1 MIVQPRTEKRGDSR
15 SSEPVLPSW
24 QQSQAVREQRRTR
37 DVVGG
42 QATSA
47 ADAALARSASDQ
59 DFSHCRLP
67 IRQLAVFTR
76 QMAML
81 LNAGSGIV
89 PALQSIARQLAKPT
103 HCRLI
108 HRVCLDIEEGE
119 PLASALRKYPAA
131 FDPTYCAIV
140 AAGEATATLP
150 EMFERLARIVGK
162 RRVIR
167 NRILGAMAYP
177 ALLSLLSVSILSVL
191 LFFVLPRFGDM
202 FKTLG
207 VELPASTS
215 TLLSIGAWAKA
226 FWYVEVPL
234 FLLLIGGLVFA
245 LQTPRGRQWMSDVSI
260 RIPLLGRLISGLI
273 QGETFRVLGMLIEA
287 RVGVLE
293 AIELVSGVTRNS
305 RFQKL
310 YDNMAEEVTSGGSVS
325 TALESSPLISSAI
338 AQAIKTGEESG
349 QLGPAATYVAN
360 ILDEDN
366 TEMIDTITKLVEP
379 LILIV
384 MGFVVGSV
392 AVSLFMP
399 LFDMTSAI

>member
-1 MIVQPRTEKRGDSR
+1 MIVQPKTRKR
-15 SSEPVLPSW
+15 SESPAPEPLLPSW
-24 QQSQAVREQRRTR
+24 QQSQAAREQRRTR
-37 DVVGG
+37 DVIGG
-42 QATSA
+42 QGMTA
-47 ADAALARSASDQ
+47 AGLVHARSTADHDLAQ
-59 DFSHCRLP
+59 CKLP
-67 IRQLAVFTR
+67 IRQIAVFTR

-81 LNAGSGIV
+81 LKAGSGV
-89 PALQSIARQLAKPT
+89 VAALQSIARQFAKPA
-103 HCRLI
+103 HNRLI
-108 HRVCLDIEEGE
+108 HQLCLDIEEGE
-119 PLASALRKYPAA
+119 PLAAALRKYPAA

-177 ALLSLLSVSILSVL
+177 LVLSVLSISIVSVL

-202 FKTLG
+202 FDTLA

-215 TLLSIGAWAKA
+215 LLLKFGTWTKTY
-226 FWYVEVPL
+226 WYVELPL
-234 FLLLIGGLVFA
+234 FLLLIGGVVYVLRTA
-245 LQTPRGRQWMSDVSI
+245 RGRQWISDVSI
-260 RIPLLGRLISGLI
+260 RTPLLGKLISGLI

-305 RFQKL
+305 RFQEL
-310 YDNMAEEVTSGGSVS
+310 YDRMTEQVTSGGSVS
-325 TALESSPLISSAI
+325 AALESSPLISPSIAHAI
-338 AQAIKTGEESG
+338 RTGEESG
-349 QLGPAATYVAN
+349 QLGAAATYVAD

-366 TEMIDTITKLVEP
+366 TEMIDTVTKLVEP

-384 MGFVVGSV
+384 MGLVVGTV